1 MKSRTLKTVLSG
13 VVALVF
19 VFGVAV
25 TAPAAFP
32 EKQINYIICF
42 NPGGQS
48 DVTARVQQK
57 DLAEALGVPV
67 VMQYKVGAGGA
78 VGWTA
83 LVRSK
88 RDGYTIAGNNIPHII
103 LQPLMRKNPGYQ
115 TDQLVPIYLFET
127 TPIGLAVRNDSPF
140 MTAQDFMDFAEKN
153 KGVITVAGVGTYTG
167 HHITYLQFTDL
178 TGLKL
183 TYIPFT
189 GAAPQVAAF
198 IGGHSTAIF
207 GNSNN
212 LVDHKDKI
220 RVLAMGT
227 EKRFKPFFP
236 DVPTFKELGINMTAG
251 ISRGVCAPPD
261 TPADRIAVLEKAFD
275 TVCRGKNFVGKMEE
289 MGFEVNNL
297 GAAEFKAWL
306 DGKKKEYTELLKKL
320 GQIK

>member
-1 MKSRTLKTVLSG
+1 MNSRKLRILLTG
-13 VVALVF
+13 AIALVF
-19 VFGVAV
+19 VLGIFG
-25 TAPAAFP
+25 TASAAFP

-57 DLAEALGVPV
+57 DLAETLGAPIVI
-67 VMQYKVGAGGA
+67 QYKVGAGGGL
-78 VGWTA
+78 GWSS

-88 RDGYTIAGNNIPHII
+88 GDVYTIAGNNIPHII
-103 LQPLMRKNPGYQ
+103 LQPLMRKDAGYE
-115 TDQLVPIYLFET
+115 TDQLVPIYMFET

-140 MTAQDFMDFAEKN
+140 KTAQDFMDYAKKN
-153 KGVITVAGVGTYTG
+153 PGVITVAGVGTYTG

-207 GNSNN
+207 GNSDT
-212 LVDHKDKI
+212 LVGHKDRI

-227 EKRFKPFFP
+227 DKRFKPYFP

-261 TPADRIAVLEKAFD
+261 TPEYRIAVLEEAFD
-275 TVCRGKNFVGKMEE
+275 KVCRGENFVSKMEE

-297 GAAEFKAWL
+297 GAKEFEEYISAKTV
-306 DGKKKEYTELLKKL
+306 EYTNLLRKL
-320 GQIK
+320 KQIK

>member
-1 MKSRTLKTVLSG
+1 MKRKMLRILLSG
-13 VVALVF
+13 MVALVF
-19 VFGVAV
+19 ILGVTGA
-25 TAPAAFP
+25 APAAFP
-32 EKQINYIICF
+32 EKQVNYIVCF

-57 DLAEALGVPV
+57 ELAEALGVPI

-83 LVRSK
+83 LARSK
-88 RDGYTIAGNNIPHII
+88 SDGYTIAGNNIPHII

-127 TPIGLAVRNDSPF
+127 TPIGLAVRKDSPF
-140 MTAQDFMDFAEKN
+140 KTAQDFMDYAKKN

-167 HHITYLQFTDL
+167 HHLTYLQFTDL
-178 TGLKL
+178 TGLKV

-198 IGGHSTAIF
+198 IGGHTTAIF

-227 EKRFKPFFP
+227 EKRFKPYFP

-251 ISRGVCAPPD
+251 ISRGVCAPPG

-275 TVCRGKNFVGKMEE
+275 KVCRGKNFVSKMEE
-289 MGFEVNNL
+289 MGFEVNHL
-297 GAAEFKAWL
+297 GAQEFKVWL
-306 DGKKKEYTELLKKL
+306 DGKKKEYTELLRKL
-320 GQIK
+320 KQIK